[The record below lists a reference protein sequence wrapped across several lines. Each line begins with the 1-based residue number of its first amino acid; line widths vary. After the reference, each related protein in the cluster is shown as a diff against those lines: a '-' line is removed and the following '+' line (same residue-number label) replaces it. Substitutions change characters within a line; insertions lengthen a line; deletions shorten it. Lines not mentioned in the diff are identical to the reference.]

1 MEIIA
6 SRYFQSNYQRLVEP
20 VIVKAK
26 SRTLGTWYPAG
37 TEPLEGEEEFEAEI
51 RHLKA
56 ELAKR
61 LITSEVPVSKP
72 RTAVRAG
79 VDRTRNNAPFT
90 PVLK

>member
-1 MEIIA
+1 MNAIT
-6 SRYFQSNYQRLVEP
+6 SREFQSNYQRLVEP

-37 TEPLEGEEEFEAEI
+37 TDWGDASQLLDEI
-51 RHLKA
+51 KHLKA

-61 LITSEVPVSKP
+61 PATVVSKP

-79 VDRTRNNAPFT
+79 VDRTLNNAPFT